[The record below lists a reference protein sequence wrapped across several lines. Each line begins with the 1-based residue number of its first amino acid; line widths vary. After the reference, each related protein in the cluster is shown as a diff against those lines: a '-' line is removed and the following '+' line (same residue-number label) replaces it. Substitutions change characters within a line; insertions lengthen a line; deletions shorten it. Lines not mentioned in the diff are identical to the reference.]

1 MENMLDDGLFL
12 VLFAFMVILLAQIM
26 NGSHQKRMD
35 KIREDEERMRQR
47 KIDSL
52 YGRKKRR

>member
-1 MENMLDDGLFL
+1 MHDGIFL
-12 VLFAFMVILLAQIM
+12 ILFAFMVILIAQIM
-26 NGSHQKRMD
+26 NGSHQKRMNKMRD
-35 KIREDEERMRQR
+35 DEERMRQR

>member
-1 MENMLDDGLFL
+1 MIDDGLFL

-35 KIREDEERMRQR
+35 KIREENERARQR
-47 KIDSL
+47 RVDSL
-52 YGRKKRR
+52 YGRKKRN

>member
-1 MENMLDDGLFL
+1 MLDDGLFL
-12 VLFAFMVILLAQIM
+12 VLFAFMVIMFAQIM
-26 NGSHQKRMD
+26 NGSQQKRID
-35 KIREDEERMRQR
+35 RAREEEELARQR